1 MTVRVEIVLVALTT
15 GLRDCRFKL
24 LWLVPHLPG
33 RVCRSVAASR
43 RAVHHHRAVYRP
55 RYKVLSVASDKLPW
69 CTPPP
74 HYCQVPGIG
83 KKPARPQNSPDC
95 LHASTSLLARRGA
108 ASRPPPLCPRSL
120 PTDNCRF
127 FPPFCRRFPGLLVL
141 APPSRSCLGGN

>member
-33 RVCRSVAASR
+33 RVCGSVAASR

-83 KKPARPQNSPDC
+83 KTPARPQNSPDC

-120 PTDNCRF
+120 PADNCRF
-127 FPPFCRRFPGLLVL
+127 FLSPFCRRFPGLLVL
-141 APPSRSCLGGN
+141 APPS